1 MKAWVQTTPDFE
13 YEVVDVILGLQV
25 GEDVTATWI
34 KGFDDVD
41 WEQAEQFAR
50 DLATLLHCEYIGEV
64 GEANHELDYDILEE
78 GTTFND

>member
-13 YEVVDVILGLQV
+13 YEVVDVLLGIDT
-25 GEDVTATWI
+25 GEETTTAWI

-50 DLATLLHCEYIGEV
+50 DLAALLHCEYLGEV
-64 GEANHELDYDILEE
+64 GEANHEITWSESE
-78 GTTFND
+78 